1 MSNDVKA
8 ILEREAVRY
17 ERDSIAYMNAIHH
30 KGEKS
35 LIDDGMRII
44 KLEGKAAK
52 YFLKAANSAVWQVL
66 QKRSKNAGALR
77 KLVFPDIAS

>member
-1 MSNDVKA
+1 
-8 ILEREAVRY
+8 
-17 ERDSIAYMNAIHH
+17 MNGIHH

-52 YFLKAANSAVWQVL
+52 YYLKAANSAIWQVL
-66 QKRSKNAGALR
+66 QKRSKNAAALR
-77 KLVFPDIAS
+77 RLVFPDIAG